1 MEPIWGP
8 ETGTGG
14 WKQRRGKLLILAASP
29 FRDFDS
35 WGLLVSGLLGRLV
48 GVSSF
53 FVGRLIGV
61 SSFFVEKEAY
71 WGRLIGVEAYWC
83 QFFFR

>member
-35 WGLLVSGLLGRLV
+35 WGLLVSGLLGRLI
-48 GVSSF
+48 GW
-53 FVGRLIGV
+53 RLIGV
-61 SSFFVEKEAY
+61 SSFFVEKRTDTNKLR
-71 WGRLIGVEAYWC
+71 G
-83 QFFFR
+83 